1 MEYRIQHG
9 HRHNSKLYLVGENA
23 YVINKLGAN
32 GTVYLRCRHHAHCKG
47 TAKLSGEINLVEEIR
62 PHTCESTDDHTA
74 YLPYLERMRELAT
87 STQFSL
93 KDIYNQ
99 VIATATPHVQA
110 NCLWRRCRPMLN
122 AARHRVYDVNPLNA
136 GQAQSILDVG
146 TPFNAFYQGSF
157 TFDDQLGVWFASS
170 VLLALCQSK
179 LNVNFM
185 KILFVTQF
193 R

>member
-93 KDIYNQ
+93 KGKTKTVRDKKPVFKVGDKCIRRLSIWENRENQ
-99 VIATATPHVQA
+99 VI
-110 NCLWRRCRPMLN
+110 
-122 AARHRVYDVNPLNA
+122 DVL
-136 GQAQSILDVG
+136 V
-146 TPFNAFYQGSF
+146 FN
-157 TFDDQLGVWFASS
+157 
-170 VLLALCQSK
+170 
-179 LNVNFM
+179 
-185 KILFVTQF
+185 
-193 R
+193 